1 MSYLKHKPGSIEE
14 IVAKETTKLNDNA
27 YQDMFKKELE
37 KAGKGIGAMTPA
49 EKKAFFNKIDDKY
62 KAKNEAVDNPY
73 AVGMAAAMKA
83 KDDKPPLKKSTI
95 TKAHDIAKSIK
106 KDEKNEDLKES
117 TDINFMKGDG
127 AEVSYLKRHGSF
139 MGGGKYYKFRGVNIN
154 FFVYYNEKNKNYV
167 EQLKLTSGN
176 RPSNDREYDKMYDV
190 LKKLGNERRLG
201 KLDDSDVDIYF
212 EGVNEE
218 AKYPHKM
225 YSKDGKE
232 VEAKTPEDHKKY
244 ADMGYTHKNETHT
257 FMTKDMNK
265 SKKDA
270 KGEKEIVDPAP
281 KIVQEAIDSQ
291 VYSLVRKYQN
301 KEKPIEFTK
310 DLSKVLDNMKREVNN
325 LNSFK
330 KEMQIKITADREMV
344 IDEIRRMIE
353 IQRMKF
359 DNPAGKPIY
368 NIMLK
373 MTTDVNGISQEL
385 DEKEPNSNLIKKY
398 LNNVIGLHKRLQI
411 SLRNVKETVDSK
423 PKMSFKE
430 AYKKAKK
437 EAMNTVGDATADQ
450 ANQIVGDGP
459 KENDPDIKKP
469 KAKADTGSKAT
480 PIDTSPEVEY
490 KN

>member
-14 IVAKETTKLNDNA
+14 MMANQAKKLNDSA

-37 KAGKGIGAMTPA
+37 KAGKGIGSMTPA

-62 KAKNEAVDNPY
+62 KAKNEDTKEEVSQKDVDKFHTKLDKLVHKSFGHSSDEKKKEVKEEDAYDKDDEKPKSKPKKEAVDNPY

-106 KDEKNEDLKES
+106 KDEKNE
-117 TDINFMKGDG
+117 
-127 AEVSYLKRHGSF
+127 EV
-139 MGGGKYYKFRGVNIN
+139 
-154 FFVYYNEKNKNYV
+154 
-167 EQLKLTSGN
+167 
-176 RPSNDREYDKMYDV
+176 
-190 LKKLGNERRLG
+190 
-201 KLDDSDVDIYF
+201 
-212 EGVNEE
+212 
-218 AKYPHKM
+218 KYPHKM

-281 KIVQEAIDSQ
+281 K
-291 VYSLVRKYQN
+291 
-301 KEKPIEFTK
+301 
-310 DLSKVLDNMKREVNN
+310 MK
-325 LNSFK
+325 
-330 KEMQIKITADREMV
+330 
-344 IDEIRRMIE
+344 
-353 IQRMKF
+353 
-359 DNPAGKPIY
+359 
-368 NIMLK
+368 
-373 MTTDVNGISQEL
+373 
-385 DEKEPNSNLIKKY
+385 
-398 LNNVIGLHKRLQI
+398 
-411 SLRNVKETVDSK
+411 
-423 PKMSFKE
+423 FKE

-450 ANQIVGDGP
+450 ANQRVGEGP

>member
-1 MSYLKHKPGSIEE
+1 MTKYLNTKPDSIEE
-14 IVAKETTKLNDNA
+14 IAANMSKHQNESG

-37 KAGKGIGAMTPA
+37 KAGKGIGSMTPA

-62 KAKNEAVDNPY
+62 KAKNEDIKEEVSQKDVDKFHTKLDKLVHKSFGHSSDEKKKEVKEEDAYDKDDEKPKSKPKKEAVDNPY

-106 KDEKNEDLKES
+106 KDQKE
-117 TDINFMKGDG
+117 
-127 AEVSYLKRHGSF
+127 
-139 MGGGKYYKFRGVNIN
+139 
-154 FFVYYNEKNKNYV
+154 
-167 EQLKLTSGN
+167 
-176 RPSNDREYDKMYDV
+176 
-190 LKKLGNERRLG
+190 
-201 KLDDSDVDIYF
+201 
-212 EGVNEE
+212 EE
-218 AKYPHKM
+218 SIKEASYPHKM

-244 ADMGYTHKNETHT
+244 AEMGYTHKNETHS

-281 KIVQEAIDSQ
+281 K
-291 VYSLVRKYQN
+291 
-301 KEKPIEFTK
+301 
-310 DLSKVLDNMKREVNN
+310 MK
-325 LNSFK
+325 
-330 KEMQIKITADREMV
+330 
-344 IDEIRRMIE
+344 
-353 IQRMKF
+353 
-359 DNPAGKPIY
+359 
-368 NIMLK
+368 
-373 MTTDVNGISQEL
+373 
-385 DEKEPNSNLIKKY
+385 
-398 LNNVIGLHKRLQI
+398 
-411 SLRNVKETVDSK
+411 
-423 PKMSFKE
+423 FKE

-450 ANQIVGDGP
+450 ANQRVGEGP

-480 PIDTSPEVEY
+480 PVDTSPEVEY

>member
-1 MSYLKHKPGSIEE
+1 MTKYLNTKPGSIEE
-14 IVAKETTKLNDNA
+14 IAANMSKHQNESG

-37 KAGKGIGAMTPA
+37 KAGKGIGSMTPA

-62 KAKNEAVDNPY
+62 KAKNEDIKEEVSQKDVDKFHTKLDKLVHKSFGHSSDEKKKEVKEEDAYDKDDEKPKSKPKKEAVDNPY

-106 KDEKNEDLKES
+106 KDEKNE
-117 TDINFMKGDG
+117 
-127 AEVSYLKRHGSF
+127 EV
-139 MGGGKYYKFRGVNIN
+139 
-154 FFVYYNEKNKNYV
+154 
-167 EQLKLTSGN
+167 
-176 RPSNDREYDKMYDV
+176 
-190 LKKLGNERRLG
+190 
-201 KLDDSDVDIYF
+201 
-212 EGVNEE
+212 
-218 AKYPHKM
+218 KYPHKM

-281 KIVQEAIDSQ
+281 K
-291 VYSLVRKYQN
+291 
-301 KEKPIEFTK
+301 
-310 DLSKVLDNMKREVNN
+310 MK
-325 LNSFK
+325 
-330 KEMQIKITADREMV
+330 
-344 IDEIRRMIE
+344 
-353 IQRMKF
+353 
-359 DNPAGKPIY
+359 
-368 NIMLK
+368 
-373 MTTDVNGISQEL
+373 
-385 DEKEPNSNLIKKY
+385 
-398 LNNVIGLHKRLQI
+398 
-411 SLRNVKETVDSK
+411 
-423 PKMSFKE
+423 FKE

-450 ANQIVGDGP
+450 ANQRVGEGP

>member
-14 IVAKETTKLNDNA
+14 IMASRAKELNDNA

-62 KAKNEAVDNPY
+62 KAKNE
-73 AVGMAAAMKA
+73 
-83 KDDKPPLKKSTI
+83 
-95 TKAHDIAKSIK
+95 DI
-106 KDEKNEDLKES
+106 NES

-167 EQLKLTSGN
+167 HQLKLTSGN

-190 LKKLGNERRLG
+190 LGKLGRENRLG

-212 EGVNEE
+212 EGVNE
-218 AKYPHKM
+218 AKVDNPYAVGMAAAMKKTGDKPPLKKSTITKAHDIAK
-225 YSKDGKE
+225 SIEKDMKKE
-232 VEAKTPEDHKKY
+232 EKDVPKGYHRMPDGSIMKDSEHKKETHSFVTNKMNQSQKD
-244 ADMGYTHKNETHT
+244 AKGEKDLVKLAAEELNKDDEKAVKKVKDMLTKASQAHAGQAKELDKAMKNEADE
-257 FMTKDMNK
+257 KGDEINK
-265 SKKDA
+265 KKLA
-270 KGEKEIVDPAP
+270 MVKKGEKEIVDPAP
-281 KIVQEAIDSQ
+281 K
-291 VYSLVRKYQN
+291 
-301 KEKPIEFTK
+301 
-310 DLSKVLDNMKREVNN
+310 MK
-325 LNSFK
+325 
-330 KEMQIKITADREMV
+330 
-344 IDEIRRMIE
+344 
-353 IQRMKF
+353 
-359 DNPAGKPIY
+359 
-368 NIMLK
+368 
-373 MTTDVNGISQEL
+373 
-385 DEKEPNSNLIKKY
+385 
-398 LNNVIGLHKRLQI
+398 
-411 SLRNVKETVDSK
+411 
-423 PKMSFKE
+423 FKE

-450 ANQIVGDGP
+450 ANQLAGEGP

-480 PIDTSPEVEY
+480 PVDTSPEVEY